1 MAAERLFLAVDL
13 AAEARDA
20 LAAAVEQAAPG
31 ELPGRP
37 VPPRNWHITLRF
49 LGDTAPPHRDELIAV
64 LRERELGPAF
74 HIELAG
80 AGAFPRPRRAAAL
93 WIGVGT
99 GHQDLARLA
108 SKVEEAARNAGF
120 GPENRPFRGHITLA
134 RMRTQTDVE
143 RVTLALSQL
152 AVTTRVTE
160 VTLFRSEL
168 GSGPPRYLPVERFAL
183 RHVRSEKER
192 EK

>member
-1 MAAERLFLAVDL
+1 MTADRLFLAVDL

-20 LAAAVEQAAPG
+20 LAAAVEDATPG

-49 LGDTAPPHRDELIAV
+49 LGGTAPPHRDRLIAV
-64 LRERELGPAF
+64 LRERELGHAF
-74 HIELAG
+74 DVELAG
-80 AGAFPRPRRAAAL
+80 AGAFPRPRRATTL

-99 GHQDLARLA
+99 GHEELARLA
-108 SKVEEAARNAGF
+108 SKVEEAARLAGF
-120 GPENRPFRGHITLA
+120 GPENRPFRGHVTLA

-143 RVTLALSQL
+143 RVTLALSQQT
-152 AVTTRVTE
+152 VTTRVTE
-160 VTLFRSEL
+160 VTLFRSEP

-183 RHVRSEKER
+183 RHVRSEK
-192 EK
+192 